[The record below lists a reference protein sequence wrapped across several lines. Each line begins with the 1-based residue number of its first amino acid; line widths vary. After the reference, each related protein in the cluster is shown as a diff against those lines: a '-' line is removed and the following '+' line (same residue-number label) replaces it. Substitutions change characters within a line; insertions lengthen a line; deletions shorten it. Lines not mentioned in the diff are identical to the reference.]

1 MSDEV
6 EGGRIRERLDRH
18 LPPVRLPGCARPGD
32 PARVLWTSTEAR
44 QCAWRR
50 PWENDDAGSS
60 RGKFKKEAVRLFREG
75 ERSIGQV
82 AKELD
87 LTESAL
93 RNWVKQYKVDHGE
106 GPREALTTAERD
118 ELRSLRR
125 RVRTLEQE
133 REILKKAA
141 AFFAKESE

>member
-1 MSDEV
+1 MRLEASM
-6 EGGRIRERLDRH
+6 GER
-18 LPPVRLPGCARPGD
+18 
-32 PARVLWTSTEAR
+32 
-44 QCAWRR
+44 RR
-50 PWENDDAGSS
+50 RKFTGE
-60 RGKFKKEAVRLFREG
+60 FKKEAVRLFREG

-133 REILKKAA
+133 REILKKARGPSSRRKA
-141 AFFAKESE
+141 NEIQVHSRGAGQLPGAGDVPSPEGIDQRLLRSDEARAQQATV